1 MRLNHLSLTNFRN
14 YARLELGL
22 PARLSVFQGANAQGK
37 TNLLE
42 SIHLLATARS
52 PRAAAERE
60 LINWLA
66 LESPLPYARLAAE
79 IGDGH
84 TVERLELVLEL
95 GGNGG
100 ARRAGRAQAGADQRR
115 GEAQPRPDRPAA
127 GRAVPARRRQPR
139 GRRARASAGAT
150 STLPCARSTPRIA
163 AR

>member
-14 YARLELGL
+14 YARLELSL
-22 PARLSVFQGANAQGK
+22 PGRLSVFQGANAQGK

-79 IGDGH
+79 IGDGQ

-95 GGNGG
+95 AQRRRPGPGG
-100 ARRAGRAQAGADQRR
+100 AQAGADQRR
-115 GEAQPRPDRPAA
+115 
-127 GRAVPARRRQPR
+127 
-139 GRRARASAGAT
+139 
-150 STLPCARSTPRIA
+150 ARSGGST
-163 AR
+163 